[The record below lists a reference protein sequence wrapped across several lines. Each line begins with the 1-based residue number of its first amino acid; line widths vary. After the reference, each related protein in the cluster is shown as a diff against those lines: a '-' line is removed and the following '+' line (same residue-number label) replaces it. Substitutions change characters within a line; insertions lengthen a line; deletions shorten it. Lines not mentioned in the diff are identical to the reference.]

1 MPYRFCVVMAKRSA
15 FKLPDAWPPVTPSRI
30 TVGIEIAVPKAP
42 LMRLSHEELM
52 EAVRAVPDYF
62 VARMTSPNRLGS
74 SAYSPELLGHLE
86 EVQSSRRWST
96 YVLWSPDVILVVG
109 AGRLDEEPISQ
120 DLDEEPISQDHDM
133 I

>member
-1 MPYRFCVVMAKRSA
+1 MPYSSA
-15 FKLPDAWPPVTPSRI
+15 SLWRNAQHLSFQMHGPHHSLARI
-30 TVGIEIAVPKAP
+30 TVGIEIAAPKAP

-120 DLDEEPISQDHDM
+120 DHDM